1 MASQLKHRSALRK
14 SKYINIIEILM
25 KRPIMQAIKERIQ
38 EELNR
43 DDHTS
48 YFVITDAWSFPNNC
62 YELTCFCQRT
72 HKTYIVDAQF
82 SDNTLIIHSV
92 YEA

>member
-1 MASQLKHRSALRK
+1 MHVQQLNKGSA
-14 SKYINIIEILM
+14 
-25 KRPIMQAIKERIQ
+25 MQAIKERIQ
-38 EELNR
+38 DELNR

-48 YFVITDAWSFPNNC
+48 YFVITDAWSFPDNC

-72 HKTYIVDAQF
+72 QKTYIVEAQF
-82 SDNTLIIHSV
+82 SDNILIIHAV